1 MFKQIFDH
9 FLKRHIVYRHFLT
22 SVTSVRK
29 KLSTENVLWVI
40 RGTALKNVLP
50 TPDNIRTERKQSVG
64 YTGSKGRLR
73 NDILHMKLSYTRCG
87 VNRKVLIDRQDV
99 ALSRIRYLRRV
110 NVSREA
116 GYTIIQMKRT
126 FIPVTPSRNAGKIA
140 LLD

>member
-9 FLKRHIVYRHFLT
+9 LLKRHIVYRHFL
-22 SVTSVRK
+22 TSVRK

-50 TPDNIRTERKQSVG
+50 TPDNIRTELKQSVG
-64 YTGSKGRLR
+64 YTGSNGRLR